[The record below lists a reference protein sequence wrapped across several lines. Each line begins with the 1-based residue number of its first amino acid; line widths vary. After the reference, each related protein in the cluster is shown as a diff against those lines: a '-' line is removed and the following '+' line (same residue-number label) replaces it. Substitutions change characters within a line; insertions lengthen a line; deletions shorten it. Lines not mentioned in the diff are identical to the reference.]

1 MDIPDEARVGASQ
14 ALSRLSTPL
23 LALDSD
29 WRVSY
34 LNDPARELLG
44 VGIDER
50 LPTALSTEVGETIL
64 DHCKAARQN
73 DRTESF
79 SVVIETRHEATVH
92 PDSDGVTVLFREAET
107 VATEDVIAEL
117 DLKERAINEAPV
129 GITIAD
135 AKPDNQPLLYVNE
148 AFEELTGYD
157 SEEVLGHNCR
167 FLQGEKSDQEA
178 VSAMRNAI
186 ENEESVSVELLNYRK
201 DGSEFWN
208 RVDIA
213 PIRDETGAV
222 THFVGF
228 QMDISERKRAEQ
240 AAHERATELEHLLER
255 IEGLLGDVT
264 SAVVEAPTREAI
276 ETAVCTQVTQVEP
289 YNFAWIGE
297 RDVRTDEVEV
307 RTVAGDCDP
316 QPDHPIVTEALETGE
331 LQAETLDIEDCAA
344 VAAVPLSYHD
354 TEYGVLAICA
364 TKADAF
370 DEREQVVLRSLA
382 RAIGS
387 AINARETRRILI
399 ADSVV
404 EAEFSFRD
412 SDLFF
417 VDIANRT
424 EAEITYLQSTNRD
437 DGSVVSFF
445 SVHGDCDE
453 DVIEIVAERDDVLD
467 ARVVAEQDDETV
479 FELVLPAG
487 TLVSTMSDYGG
498 KTQDITATADEAR
511 VLVEFPQ
518 DADVRS
524 LIERLKESY
533 SGTELLA
540 YRHHERPAKTKQD
553 FIESLTDTLTERQL
567 TSLQKAYVSG
577 FFDWPRP
584 VTGEK
589 LAESM
594 CISRSTFHEHL
605 RAAERKLCAEF
616 FGDESN

>member
-1 MDIPDEARVGASQ
+1 MDIPDESHTGASQ

-29 WRVSY
+29 WRVTY

-50 LPTALSTEVGETIL
+50 LPSALPTAVGETIL
-64 DHCKAARQN
+64 DHAETAIRN

-79 SVVIETRHEATVH
+79 SVATDPRYEATAH
-92 PDSDGVTVLFREAET
+92 PDADGVTVLFREPTPA
-107 VATEDVIAEL
+107 ATEDVIAEL

-135 AKPDNQPLLYVNE
+135 AESGDQPLLYVNE

-157 SEEVLGHNCR
+157 FDEVQGHNCR
-167 FLQGEKSDQEA
+167 FLQGEHSDADA
-178 VSAMRNAI
+178 VAAMRDAI
-186 ENEESVSVELLNYRK
+186 DAEEPVSVELLNYRK
-201 DGSEFWN
+201 DGTEFWN

-213 PIRDETGAV
+213 PIRDETGTV

-228 QMDISERKRAEQ
+228 QTDISERKRAEE
-240 AAHERATELEHLLER
+240 AAHHRATELEHLLER

-264 SAVVEAPTREAI
+264 SEVVEAPTREAI

-297 RDVRTDEVEV
+297 RDVRTDAVEV
-307 RTVAGDCDP
+307 RTVAGECDP
-316 QPDHPIVTEALETGE
+316 DPDHPIVTEALETGE
-331 LQAETLDIEDCAA
+331 LQVDTLGIEGCAA
-344 VAAVPLSYHD
+344 VAALPISYHD
-354 TEYGVLAICA
+354 TEYGVLAVCA

-404 EAEFSFRD
+404 EAEFSFRG

-417 VDIANRT
+417 VDIADRA
-424 EAEITYLQSTNRD
+424 EADISYLQSTNRE

-445 SVHGDCDE
+445 SVRGAGPD
-453 DVIEIVAERDDVLD
+453 DVLDIVDDRDDVLD
-467 ARVVAEQDDETV
+467 ARPVAEQDDETV
-479 FELVLPAG
+479 FEFVLPSG

-498 KTQDITATADEAR
+498 KTQTITATPDESR
-511 VLVEFPQ
+511 VLAEFPQ
-518 DADVRS
+518 DADVRG

-584 VTGEK
+584 VTGEE

-594 CISRSTFHEHL
+594 NISRSTFHEHL

-616 FGDESN
+616 FGDGSQ